1 MLSNPKQL
9 FVFLSKKLRSL
20 TGFVEKFILI
30 TLSLTLAL
38 LLFINGGVDPG
49 KHAFLVPLFGILIF
63 LHGLYVYLRDRSKRR
78 EGDYQLS
85 ALPLKFLPFLIWA
98 LFSVNF
104 ISPVP
109 WLGQMYLI
117 YFFEA
122 FIIFWIIANHV
133 KNLKQFGV
141 IFIGLSIP
149 FLVHLFLGFDQFFH
163 GKSLGELGLK
173 KIVSGLF
180 YESNAYVFLISVVF
194 AGIVP
199 ALFFRYWEKA
209 KRFILWL
216 LFLLLALSVVMA
228 NNFQGFLMIAFACMS
243 CSYFAFY
250 KKATRIKFL
259 LTALVL
265 SCVAYLAFYY
275 SSDLYADYFYSAFDL
290 GDASYFFSAWIASL
304 FLFFKNCFLGVGLG
318 GFEAKLY
325 SVKSINFP
333 LVISNPSNFYLLLL
347 TELGIIGAFLLAK
360 PLLLLLKEKY
370 QELKSIPRFEIIDR
384 SRIVPTQ
391 RFLLSILMSAVITFL
406 LIALFNSVVTI
417 PFFVC
422 FFALLIAGLNFE
434 ISPKSLKIKR
444 GEHSLS
450 QNFVVRK
457 NSHDARYYFG
467 FACLLAVLFSY
478 DGYKVFKSQDIY
490 ENAFY
495 DFQTILETSDDF
507 QDEDIS
513 NALQL
518 VEDSIKENRY
528 NLDAWLLKHEM
539 LNALYNE
546 NSIRFDHYPEL
557 MLDASNFVL
566 DRKKNYWLA
575 WMRHGIS
582 LTLNGNLEEAENAFN
597 RAIRLAPN
605 NFETNFYM
613 GSFLMHFKDRF
624 ADANKYIEK
633 ALVIAPANKEA
644 LALHQKLKL

>member
-30 TLSLTLAL
+30 TLSLTIAL

-85 ALPLKFLPFLIWA
+85 ASPLKFLPFLIWA

-180 YESNAYVFLISVVF
+180 YESNSYVFLISVVF

-199 ALFFRYWEKA
+199 ALFFRYWEKT

-243 CSYFAFY
+243 CSYFAFLR
-250 KKATRIKFL
+250 KRMFAT
-259 LTALVL
+259 
-265 SCVAYLAFYY
+265 FY
-275 SSDLYADYFYSAFDL
+275 
-290 GDASYFFSAWIASL
+290 
-304 FLFFKNCFLGVGLG
+304 
-318 GFEAKLY
+318 FE
-325 SVKSINFP
+325 
-333 LVISNPSNFYLLLL
+333 
-347 TELGIIGAFLLAK
+347 
-360 PLLLLLKEKY
+360 
-370 QELKSIPRFEIIDR
+370 
-384 SRIVPTQ
+384 
-391 RFLLSILMSAVITFL
+391 
-406 LIALFNSVVTI
+406 
-417 PFFVC
+417 
-422 FFALLIAGLNFE
+422 
-434 ISPKSLKIKR
+434 
-444 GEHSLS
+444 
-450 QNFVVRK
+450 
-457 NSHDARYYFG
+457 
-467 FACLLAVLFSY
+467 
-478 DGYKVFKSQDIY
+478 
-490 ENAFY
+490 
-495 DFQTILETSDDF
+495 
-507 QDEDIS
+507 
-513 NALQL
+513 
-518 VEDSIKENRY
+518 
-528 NLDAWLLKHEM
+528 
-539 LNALYNE
+539 
-546 NSIRFDHYPEL
+546 
-557 MLDASNFVL
+557 
-566 DRKKNYWLA
+566 
-575 WMRHGIS
+575 
-582 LTLNGNLEEAENAFN
+582 
-597 RAIRLAPN
+597 
-605 NFETNFYM
+605 
-613 GSFLMHFKDRF
+613 
-624 ADANKYIEK
+624 
-633 ALVIAPANKEA
+633 
-644 LALHQKLKL
+644 